1 MSGQAKRRRRWS
13 PTLAEKTA
21 RVGYPLFRDQ
31 SLYNFSRA
39 RDCFCPGGWTGKGYQ
54 SIYFRSRQK
63 LAVYR
68 GRRAPRG
75 FQRIGYYKQAE
86 AHVSRCSRRG
96 PIESMISLG
105 NKLPDPLICLRQ
117 RLLIRQEYDAEVPG
131 SGLLAEA
138 GAMNHKYM
146 FLQAKFFDENIVG
159 FADIESRE
167 SVERATRRN
176 TAEMRGGD
184 RPLHGEI
191 TAGGQLAANL
201 D

>member
-1 MSGQAKRRRRWS
+1 MS
-13 PTLAEKTA
+13 
-21 RVGYPLFRDQ
+21 FRTRSS
-31 SLYNFSRA
+31 SLSFSVSNSRMSLM
-39 RDCFCPGGWTGKGYQ
+39 DFSSYVFFCPGGWTGKGYQ

-68 GRRAPRG
+68 GRLAPRG

-176 TAEMRGGD
+176 TAEMRGGV

-191 TAGGQLAANL
+191 TAGAQLAANL